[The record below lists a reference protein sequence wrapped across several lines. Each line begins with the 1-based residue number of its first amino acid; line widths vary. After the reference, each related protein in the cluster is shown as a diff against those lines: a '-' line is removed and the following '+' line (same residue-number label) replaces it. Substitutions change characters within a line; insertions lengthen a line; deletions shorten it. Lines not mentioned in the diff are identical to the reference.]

1 VTACRRDTRNLLT
14 PKNGAAIF
22 RLTAAAIRDRLKVS
36 A

>member
-22 RLTAAAIRDRLKVS
+22 RLNRSGDPRSAKVS